1 MQNFWDERYGAEG
14 FAYGTEPNEFLAGVA
29 DRIPP
34 GPVLC
39 LCDGEG
45 RNGVFLAARG
55 HEVTSVDGSAV
66 GLEKARRL
74 AASRGVALRTVH
86 ADLATFAIEP
96 GAWSGIVSIFAHLP
110 IPLREKV
117 HAASVAGLRP
127 GGVFVLEAYTV
138 EQLNF
143 KTGGPSSA
151 DMLMSLEALRRELAG
166 LDLEIGRELQRT
178 VVEGQFHNGPSAVVQ
193 VLGRRPPV

>member
-45 RNGVFLAARG
+45 RNGVFLATRG
-55 HEVTSVDGSAV
+55 HDVTSVDGSAV

-74 AASRGVALRTVH
+74 AASRGVSIRTVH
-86 ADLATFAIEP
+86 ADLAQFTIEP
-96 GAWSGIVSIFAHLP
+96 GTWSGIVSIFAHLP
-110 IPLREKV
+110 PALRERV
-117 HAASVAGLRP
+117 HGASVRGLKP
-127 GGVFVLEAYTV
+127 GGVFILEAYTI
-138 EQLNF
+138 EQLAL
-143 KTGGPSSA
+143 KTGGPS
-151 DMLMSLEALRRELAG
+151 DPQMLMSLAALRRELAG
-166 LDLEIGRELQRT
+166 LEFLTGQELRREIA
-178 VVEGQFHNGPSAVVQ
+178 EGTFHQGLSAVVQ
-193 VLGRRPPV
+193 VVGRLPR